1 MVPRVAAELS
11 ALSLKD
17 KPAGKHAAG
26 GVPGLLFHVRKSGGR
41 SWLLRVTVG
50 DKRRDIGLGGY
61 PGVSLSQ
68 ARQRARELRE
78 SIWRGGDPVG
88 ERKAKKSALLA
99 EQAMGVT
106 FGELAKEYVDKKARE
121 FKTAKQRQK
130 LENQIAY
137 YATPEIGDLVVG
149 DIGRA
154 HVERVLRPI
163 WETKNETASRV
174 RLHIERILDLA
185 GAKGLRT
192 GDNPARWKGNL
203 ELSFPARAKVSRTV
217 HYSALPAADMPRFIA
232 SLPNTM
238 PALALHF
245 AILTAARSQE
255 VRHAVWDEID
265 WDKALWAIPSER
277 MKSGKR
283 HTVPL
288 SADALAVLE
297 STPRLGKFIFTN
309 TRGGPL
315 TDAVVSTVPKKIG
328 YPVTAHG
335 MRATFRTWAQE
346 FTAYP
351 EEVVELCLAHV
362 NSDATRA
369 AYCRSELIDK
379 RRVLMDA
386 WAEYCRHGAPVGGDV
401 VPLYRAPHPVVPI
414 RGRW

>member
-1 MVPRVAAELS
+1 MGLKAAKDLQ
-11 ALSLKD
+11 AKDLKD
-17 KPAGKHAAG
+17 MGIGRHSDG
-26 GVPGLLFHVRKSGGR
+26 VVPGLLFYVRKSGARG
-41 SWLLRVTVG
+41 WLLRVTVG
-50 DKRRDIGLGGY
+50 NKRQDIGLGGY

-78 SIWRGGDPVG
+78 AIWRGGDPVG
-88 ERKAKKSALLA
+88 ERKARKSALLA
-99 EQAMGVT
+99 EQAMRVT
-106 FGELAKEYVDKKARE
+106 FSELAKEYVNKKARE

-137 YATPEIGDLVVG
+137 YATPEIGNLVVG

-217 HYSALPAADMPRFIA
+217 HYAALPVADMPAFIA

-255 VRHAVWDEID
+255 VRHATWDEID
-265 WDKALWAIPSER
+265 FDGALWTIPAER

-288 SADALAVLE
+288 SADALAVLDA
-297 STPRLGKFIFTN
+297 TPRLGKFIFTN

-315 TDAVVSTVPKKIG
+315 TDAVVSMVPKKIG

-335 MRATFRTWAQE
+335 MRATFRVWAQE

-369 AYCRSELIDK
+369 AYARSELIDK
-379 RRVLMDA
+379 RRVLMDD
-386 WAEYCRHGAPVGGDV
+386 WARFCRHGAPTGD
-401 VPLYRAPHPVVPI
+401 VVPI
-414 RGRW
+414 RGRG

>member
-1 MVPRVAAELS
+1 MPRMVKRLTDMECRRFGP
-11 ALSLKD
+11 
-17 KPAGKHAAG
+17 GKYSVGDA
-26 GVPGLLFHVRKSGGR
+26 PGLM
-41 SWLLRVTVG
+41 LRVTPTGARSWVLRVVVAG
-50 DKRRDIGLGGY
+50 KRRDMGLGAY
-61 PGVSLSQ
+61 PEVALAQ
-68 ARQRARELRE
+68 ARQRAREVRD
-78 SIWRGGDPVG
+78 SIWRGIDPAT
-88 ERKAKKSALLA
+88 ERKARKSALLA
-99 EQAMGVT
+99 DQAMAVT
-106 FGELAKEYVDKKARE
+106 FSELAREYVDKKSRE

-130 LENQIAY
+130 LENQIGY
-137 YATPEIGDLVVG
+137 YATPEIGRLVVN
-149 DIGRA
+149 DITRA
-154 HVERVLRPI
+154 HVVAVLAPI

-203 ELSFPARAKVSRTV
+203 ELSFPARAKVAKTV
-217 HYSALPAADMPRFIA
+217 HYAALAVGDMPAFIT

-255 VRHAVWDEID
+255 VRHATWDEID
-265 WDKALWAIPSER
+265 WDKALWTVPAER

-315 TDAVVSTVPKKIG
+315 NDAVVSTVPKKIG

-346 FTAYP
+346 LTAYP

-369 AYCRSELIDK
+369 AYARSELID
-379 RRVLMDA
+379 RRRTLMTQ
-386 WAEYCRHGAPVGGDV
+386 WADFCRHGAPAGGDV
-401 VPLYRAPHPVVPI
+401 VQIRVRA
-414 RGRW
+414 